1 MERNIV
7 ITGLIVLVLV
17 AIKITIFIHMT
28 KNKR

>member
-7 ITGLIVLVLV
+7 IAGLIFILIV

>member
-7 ITGLIVLVLV
+7 IAGLIMMVLL

>member
-7 ITGLIVLVLV
+7 ISLLIFAVLA